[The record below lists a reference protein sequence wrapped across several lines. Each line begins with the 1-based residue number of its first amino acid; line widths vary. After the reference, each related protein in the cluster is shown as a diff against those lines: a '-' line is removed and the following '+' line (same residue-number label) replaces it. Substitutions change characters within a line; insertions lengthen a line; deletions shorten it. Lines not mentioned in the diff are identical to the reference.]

1 MKRNYLKAVRVTAAM
16 LFFVPV
22 TLFFID
28 CWGVFPTWFHRIL
41 HAQIVPAVLAGMW
54 LTVIGWLFFTF
65 LFGRVYCS
73 VVCPTGILQ
82 DIFIRLSG
90 QGRKKNK
97 HKRWFRYR
105 AAYNWFRYI
114 LLAAV
119 AISFL
124 AGFSGL
130 LLWLDPYS
138 NYGRIV
144 SDLLRPMVI
153 GLNNLA
159 ADGLTA
165 LHSYV
170 LYHITVRYLT
180 TVSLIAALVA
190 LGVLAA
196 MSLLRGRLFCNTLC
210 PVGGLLSLVSR
221 YSLFR
226 VSFDRSACNAC
237 GNCERVCK
245 AECIDSREMT
255 VDTSRCIACFNCIS
269 ACTKGGMQYR
279 FLPEKKERA
288 GNEPS
293 AGRRN
298 FLSAGVMLA
307 ASLPLYPL
315 QARNGQKGERFDGN
329 ARNGQFGKQP
339 LTPPGSDSRERFVEK
354 CTACHLCVVKCPN
367 QILKPAGL
375 EYGLNYLLK
384 PHLVYEKS
392 YCNYECT
399 VCTEVCP
406 TLALKELTRDEKTS
420 VQIGT
425 ARFVRERC
433 VVFNQGTDCGACS
446 EHCPTQAVKMVPYK
460 GSLRIPEVDASICVG
475 CGGCEYICPVRPERA
490 IYVVANPEHLTARKP
505 ESGPV
510 EEKQVDD
517 FGF

>member
-1 MKRNYLKAVRVTAAM
+1 MKRNYLKTARVILAIV
-16 LFFVPV
+16 FIIPV

-28 CWGVFPTWFHRIL
+28 CWGVFPAWFHRIL
-41 HAQIVPAVLAGMW
+41 HAQVVPAVLAGMW
-54 LTVIGWLFFTF
+54 LVVAGWLLFTF

-73 VVCPTGILQ
+73 VFCPAGILQ
-82 DIFIRLSG
+82 DLFIRFSARG
-90 QGRKKNK
+90 KKKNK
-97 HKRWFRYR
+97 RKRWFRYR
-105 AAYNWFRYI
+105 SAYNWFRYI

-119 AISFL
+119 TLSFL

-144 SDLLRPMVI
+144 SDLLRPLVI

-159 ADGLTA
+159 AEGLTA
-165 LHSYV
+165 MHSYV

-180 TVSLIAALVA
+180 TASLIAALTA

-226 VSFDRSACNAC
+226 VSFDRTACNAC
-237 GNCERVCK
+237 GNCERACK
-245 AECIDSREMT
+245 AECIDSRQLT
-255 VDTSRCIACFNCIS
+255 VDTSRCIACFNCLS
-269 ACTKGGMQYR
+269 ACAKGGMQYR
-279 FLPEKKERA
+279 FLPGKKETVKKETA
-288 GNEPS
+288 PGNQ
-293 AGRRN
+293 AGRRD
-298 FLSAGVMLA
+298 FLSTGAVLA

-315 QARNGQKGERFDGN
+315 QARCATVQ
-329 ARNGQFGKQP
+329 GKKKEP
-339 LTPPGSDSRERFVEK
+339 LTPPGSGNRERFVEK

-406 TLALKELTRDEKTS
+406 TLALKKLTCDEKVT

-425 ARFVRERC
+425 ARFEKERC

-446 EHCPTQAVKMVPYK
+446 EHCPTQAVRMVPYK
-460 GSLRIPEVDASICVG
+460 GTLRLPEVDASICVG

-490 IYVVANPEHLTARKP
+490 ICVVANAEHLTARTP
-505 ESGPV
+505 DYGPV